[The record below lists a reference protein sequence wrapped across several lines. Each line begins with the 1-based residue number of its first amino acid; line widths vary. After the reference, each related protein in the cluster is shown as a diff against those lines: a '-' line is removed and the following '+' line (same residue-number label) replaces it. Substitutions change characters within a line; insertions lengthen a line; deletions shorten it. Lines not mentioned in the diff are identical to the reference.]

1 MNFIMQKKWQSW
13 FVRLPHLVRYLLVF
27 GVVLFISFLA
37 PQNAQFKY
45 HFEKGQIWRY
55 DDLVAPFDFAIQKP
69 QEELAADI
77 KALESSFSPY
87 YLMSPGVVK
96 DKKRRFSEEFT
107 AQLNMTRND
116 RTFRDVLQIPGVYTD
131 YGSRMLDRIYQR
143 GIIQLAPEHQDKGKE
158 FVINIVHGNTTYQ
171 QTVENIL
178 TLQTAKEFL
187 SDSLPYSR
195 LKEPEF
201 LYPLLENA
209 LAPNLLYSD
218 TLTAKFKNALIAQLP
233 THQGMV
239 REGELIVGESSAI
252 SEETYQKLVSYQAQ
266 YEATVS
272 GAAAYWW
279 ILAGYFLMAA
289 LVIGLFS
296 AYLRLYA
303 PEVHAQTN
311 KLVFVMIWP
320 AVYSY
325 LVFAI
330 EQTAFLNAYLLPFC
344 VVPIVVKTFFT
355 ARLALFTHLI
365 VVVITGF
372 LSSIGLEFVLLQLLA
387 GMVVLVSKVDTRD
400 WSRFFYSM
408 LYIYLTYIISYLAIS
423 LVQEGNFETL
433 NWPVF
438 GWLGVNVFL
447 TLLAYPL
454 IPLLERI
461 FGFTSP
467 ITLVELSDMNRPLL
481 RELALKA
488 PGTLQHSLQVGNL
501 SETAARK
508 IGADHLLIRVAALY
522 HDIGKTLHP
531 EYFIENQTIKNPHA
545 DISNMES
552 AQIIIGHVAEG
563 VKMAKKYGLPTVL
576 VDFIKTHHGTT
587 RAEYFYRNYIKEN
600 PDYEEGEDQS
610 FRYPGPK
617 PRTKEEAILMLA
629 DSIEAAGKSLK
640 NPKEKDLNE
649 LVDKIITGK
658 VTQHQLSD
666 SELTFSELE
675 TCRQVFKEV
684 MKSIHHGRIEYPEA
698 EEREE
703 EAT

>member
-1 MNFIMQKKWQSW
+1 MQKKWQSW
-13 FVRLPHLVRYLLVF
+13 FVRLPHLVRYILVF

-37 PQNAQFKY
+37 PKNAQFKY

-55 DDLVAPFDFAIQKP
+55 DDLIAPFDFAVQKS
-69 QEELAADI
+69 QEELAADVQNI
-77 KALESSFSPY
+77 ETGFSPY
-87 YLMSPGVVK
+87 YLMVSGVAK
-96 DKKRRFSEEFT
+96 DKKRRFTEEFA

-116 RTFRDVLQIPGVYTD
+116 RTFRDVLQIPNVYAD
-131 YGSRMLDRIYQR
+131 YGSQMLDRIYQR
-143 GIIQLAPEHQDKGKE
+143 GIIQLAPEHKDKGKE
-158 FVINIVHGNTTYQ
+158 FVINIVRGNTTQQ

-178 TLQTAKEFL
+178 TPQTAKEL
-187 SDSLPYSR
+187 LTDSLPYSR

-209 LAPNLLYSD
+209 LAPNLIYSD
-218 TLTAKFKNALIAQLP
+218 TLTAKFREALIAQLP
-233 THQGMV
+233 THRGMV
-239 REGELIVGESSAI
+239 REGEVIVGESTAV
-252 SEETYQKLVSYQAQ
+252 SEETYQKLISFQAQ
-266 YEATVS
+266 YEAAVS
-272 GAAAYWW
+272 GASAYWW
-279 ILAGYFLMAA
+279 ILVGYFLMAA
-289 LVIGLFS
+289 LVIGLFA

-325 LVFAI
+325 LLFAT
-330 EQTAFLNAYLLPFC
+330 EQTAFLSAYLLPFC

-408 LYIYLTYIISYLAIS
+408 LYIYLTYIIAYLAIS
-423 LVQEGNFETL
+423 LVQEGNFQTL

-501 SETAARK
+501 SEAAARR

-522 HDIGKTLHP
+522 HDIGKTHYP
-531 EYFIENQTIKNPHA
+531 EYFVENQTVKNPHA
-545 DISNMES
+545 DLSNKES
-552 AQIIIGHVAEG
+552 AQIIIGHVSEG
-563 VKMAKKYGLPTVL
+563 VKMAKKYRLPKVL

-587 RAEYFYRNYIKEN
+587 RAEYFFRNYIKEN
-600 PDYEEGEDQS
+600 PDFEEGEDQS

-617 PRTKEEAILMLA
+617 PHTKEEAILMLA

-640 NPKEKDLNE
+640 HPKEKELED
-649 LVDKIITGK
+649 LVDKIIAGK

-666 SELTFSELE
+666 SDLTFSELE
-675 TCRQVFKEV
+675 SCRQVFKEV
-684 MKSIHHGRIEYPEA
+684 LKSIYHGRIEYPEPEA
-698 EEREE
+698 EQ
-703 EAT
+703 EASE

>member
-1 MNFIMQKKWQSW
+1 MQKKWQSW
-13 FVRLPHLVRYLLVF
+13 FVRIPHLVRYLLVF

-37 PQNAQFKY
+37 PKNAQFKY

-55 DDLVAPFDFAIQKP
+55 DDLVAPFDFAIQKSK
-69 QEELAADI
+69 EDMAVDI
-77 KALESSFSPY
+77 QALETSFSPY
-87 YLMSPGVVK
+87 YLILPGVAK
-96 DKKRRFSEEFT
+96 DKKRRFSEEF
-107 AQLNMTRND
+107 AEQLNMTRND
-116 RTFRDVLQIPGVYTD
+116 RTFRDVLQTPNVYAD
-131 YGSRMLDRIYQR
+131 YGSRMLDRIYER
-143 GIIQLAPEHQDKGKE
+143 GIIQIAPEHQDKGKE
-158 FVINIVHGNTTYQ
+158 FVVNIVRGNTTQ
-171 QTVENIL
+171 QETVENIL
-178 TLQTAKEFL
+178 TVQTAKELL
-187 SDSLPYSR
+187 SDTLPYSR

-233 THQGMV
+233 THRGMV
-239 REGELIVGESSAI
+239 REGEMIAGEGSTVT
-252 SEETYQKLVSYQAQ
+252 EEIYQKLVSFQAQ
-266 YEATVS
+266 YEASVA

-279 ILAGYFLMAA
+279 ILTGYFLMAA
-289 LVIGLFS
+289 LVIGLFA

-311 KLVFVMIWP
+311 KLIFVMIWP

-325 LVFAI
+325 LVYAT
-330 EQTAFLNAYLLPFC
+330 EQSVYLSAYLIPFC

-408 LYIYLTYIISYLAIS
+408 LYIYLTYIIAYLAIS
-423 LVQEGNFETL
+423 LVQEGNFQTL
-433 NWPVF
+433 NWPIF

-501 SETAARK
+501 SETAARR

-531 EYFIENQTIKNPHA
+531 EYFIENQTSKNPHA
-545 DISNMES
+545 DISNKES
-552 AQIIIGHVAEG
+552 AQIIIGHVSEG
-563 VKMAKKYGLPTVL
+563 VKMAKKSRLPSVL
-576 VDFIKTHHGTT
+576 VDFIKSHHGTT
-587 RAEYFYRNYIKEN
+587 RAEYFYRNYIKDN
-600 PDYEEGEDQS
+600 PDFDEGEDQS

-617 PRTKEEAILMLA
+617 PRTKEEAILMMA
-629 DSIEAAGKSLK
+629 DSIEAASKSLK
-640 NPKEKDLNE
+640 NPKEKELDE

-666 SELTFSELE
+666 CDLTFSELE
-675 TCRQVFKEV
+675 ACRQVFKEV
-684 MKSIHHGRIEYPEA
+684 LKSIHHGRIEYPE
-698 EEREE
+698 EEQQEE
-703 EAT
+703 NNE

>member
-1 MNFIMQKKWQSW
+1 MRKKWQSW

-37 PQNAQFKY
+37 PRNAQFKY

-55 DDLVAPFDFAIQKP
+55 DDLFAPFDFAIQKS
-69 QEELAADI
+69 QEELASDTKELDA
-77 KALESSFSPY
+77 SFSPY
-87 YLMSPGVVK
+87 YLISPGVVK
-96 DKKRRFSEEFT
+96 DKKRKFSEEFT
-107 AQLNMTRND
+107 TQLNMTRND
-116 RTFRDVLQIPGVYTD
+116 RTFRDVLQSPGVYSD
-131 YGSRMLDRIYQR
+131 YGLRMLDRIYQR

-158 FVINIVHGNTTYQ
+158 FVINLVRGNTTQQ

-178 TLQTAKEFL
+178 TIQTAKELL

-218 TLTAKFKNALIAQLP
+218 TLTAKFKDALIAQVP
-233 THQGMV
+233 THRGMV
-239 REGELIVGESSAI
+239 KEGELIVGESSAV
-252 SEETYQKLVSYQAQ
+252 SEATYQKLISFQAQ

-272 GAAAYWW
+272 GASAYWW

-289 LVIGLFS
+289 LVIGLFA

-303 PEVHAQTN
+303 PEVHAHTN

-325 LVFAI
+325 LVFAT
-330 EQTAFLNAYLLPFC
+330 EQTAFLSAYLLPFC
-344 VVPIVVKTFFT
+344 VVPILVKTFFT

-408 LYIYLTYIISYLAIS
+408 LYIYLTYIIAYLGIS
-423 LVQEGNFETL
+423 LVQEGNFQTL

-501 SETAARK
+501 SEAAARR

-531 EYFIENQTIKNPHA
+531 DYFIENQTVKNPHL
-545 DISNMES
+545 DLSNIES

-563 VKMAKKYGLPTVL
+563 VKMAKKHRLPAIL

-600 PDYEEGEDQS
+600 PNFIEGEDQS

-617 PRTKEEAILMLA
+617 PHSKEEAILMLA

-640 NPKEKDLNE
+640 NPKEKELEE

-658 VTQHQLSD
+658 VTQNQLSD
-666 SELTFSELE
+666 ADLTFSELE
-675 TCRQVFKEV
+675 ACRQVFKEV
-684 MKSIHHGRIEYPEA
+684 LKSIYHGRIEYPEA
-698 EEREE
+698 EQQEE
-703 EAT
+703 TESE

>member
-1 MNFIMQKKWQSW
+1 MRKKWQSW

-37 PQNAQFKY
+37 PRNAQFKY

-55 DDLVAPFDFAIQKP
+55 DDLFAPFDFAIQKS
-69 QEELAADI
+69 QEELASDT
-77 KALESSFSPY
+77 KELDTSFSPY
-87 YLMSPGVVK
+87 YMISPGVVK
-96 DKKRRFSEEFT
+96 DKKRKFSEEFT
-107 AQLNMTRND
+107 TQLNMTRND
-116 RTFRDVLQIPGVYTD
+116 RTFRDVLQSPGVYSD
-131 YGSRMLDRIYQR
+131 YGLRMLDRIYQR

-158 FVINIVHGNTTYQ
+158 FVINLVRGNTTQQ

-178 TLQTAKEFL
+178 TIQAAKELL

-218 TLTAKFKNALIAQLP
+218 TLTAKFKDALIAQVP
-233 THQGMV
+233 THRGMV
-239 REGELIVGESSAI
+239 KEGELIVGESSAV
-252 SEETYQKLVSYQAQ
+252 SEATYQKLISFQAQ

-272 GAAAYWW
+272 GASAYWW

-289 LVIGLFS
+289 LVIGLFA

-303 PEVHAQTN
+303 PEVHAHTN

-325 LVFAI
+325 LVFAT
-330 EQTAFLNAYLLPFC
+330 EQTAFLSAYLLPFC
-344 VVPIVVKTFFT
+344 VVPILVKTFFT

-408 LYIYLTYIISYLAIS
+408 LYIYLTYIIAYLGIS
-423 LVQEGNFETL
+423 LVQEGNFQTL

-501 SETAARK
+501 SEAAARR

-531 EYFIENQTIKNPHA
+531 DYFIENQTVKNPHL
-545 DISNMES
+545 DLSNIES

-563 VKMAKKYGLPTVL
+563 VKMAKKHRLPAIL

-600 PDYEEGEDQS
+600 PNFIEGEDQS

-617 PRTKEEAILMLA
+617 PHSKEEAILMLA

-640 NPKEKDLNE
+640 NPKEKELEE

-658 VTQHQLSD
+658 VTQNQLSD
-666 SELTFSELE
+666 ADLTFSELE
-675 TCRQVFKEV
+675 ACRQVFKEV
-684 MKSIHHGRIEYPEA
+684 LKSIYHGRIEYPEA
-698 EEREE
+698 EQQEE
-703 EAT
+703 TESE